1 LKKLFSFYIIIFGL
15 IILSAC
21 GKDEVKKE
29 IVTGNNST
37 FNWKDDLS
45 VSDIPDFEIKGSLN
59 GKEVRFSYIVFE
71 IWRGS
76 NDNVLNFSTVKAEQ
90 QCGYIENYQG
100 FQLINKGNA
109 ITKEGY
115 VKAKFVDES
124 KTYQAFFR
132 YLNSDGTS
140 FKSDAGWNCALN
152 IDKITDKIVSGK
164 VAICFNDERKSWI
177 AGKFEAV
184 VCNN

>member
-1 LKKLFSFYIIIFGL
+1 MKKLFSFYIIILGFIL
-15 IILSAC
+15 IGC

-29 IVTGNNST
+29 IIPENNST
-37 FNWKDDLS
+37 FNWKDDLL
-45 VSDIPDFEIKGSLN
+45 VSDIPDFEIKGRLN
-59 GKEVRFSYIVFE
+59 GKEVRFPYIVFE
-71 IWRGS
+71 RWRGS
-76 NDNVLNFSTVKAEQ
+76 NDHVLNFSTVNAEQ

-109 ITKEGY
+109 ITKAGF
-115 VKAKFVDES
+115 VKAKFGDNS
-124 KTYQAFFR
+124 KSYRAFFR

-140 FKSDAGWNCALN
+140 FKSDAGWDCALS
-152 IDKITDKIVSGK
+152 IEKITDKSVIGK
-164 VAICFNDERKSWI
+164 IAICFNDERKSWI

>member
-15 IILSAC
+15 IILTGC

-29 IVTGNNST
+29 IVSENNST

-45 VSDIPDFEIKGSLN
+45 VSDIPDFKIKGSLN
-59 GKEVRFSYIVFE
+59 GKEVRFPYIVFE
-71 IWRGS
+71 KWRGS

-109 ITKEGY
+109 ITKAGF
-115 VKAKFVDES
+115 VKGKFGDEA

-140 FKSDAGWNCALN
+140 FKSDAEWNCALS
-152 IDKITDKIVSGK
+152 IEKITDKSVSGK
-164 VAICFNDERKSWI
+164 VAICFNNERKSWI

>member
-1 LKKLFSFYIIIFGL
+1 LKKLFSFYIIILGL
-15 IILSAC
+15 IILAGC

-29 IVTGNNST
+29 IITENNSS
-37 FNWKDDLS
+37 FNWKDNLS
-45 VSDIPDFEIKGSLN
+45 VSDIPDFDVKGSLN
-59 GKEVRFSYIVFE
+59 GKEVRFPYIVFE
-71 IWRGS
+71 KWRGS
-76 NDNVLNFSTVKAEQ
+76 NDNFLNFSTFKSSH

-100 FQLINKGNA
+100 FQLINKGSA
-109 ITKEGY
+109 ISKTGFF
-115 VKAKFVDES
+115 KAKFSDDA
-124 KTYQAFFR
+124 KTYRAFFR

-140 FKSDAGWNCALN
+140 FKSDAGWNCALL
-152 IDKITDKIVSGK
+152 IDKISDKIVSGK

>member
-1 LKKLFSFYIIIFGL
+1 MKKLFSFYIIILGL
-15 IILSAC
+15 SILTGC

-29 IVTGNNST
+29 IITGNNST

-45 VSDIPDFEIKGSLN
+45 VLDIPDFEIKGSLN
-59 GKEVRFSYIVFE
+59 GKEVRFPYIVFE
-71 IWRGS
+71 KWRGS

-100 FQLINKGNA
+100 FQLINKGKS
-109 ITKEGY
+109 ITKEGF
-115 VKAKFVDES
+115 VKAKFGDEPE
-124 KTYQAFFR
+124 TYRAFFR

-140 FKSDAGWNCALN
+140 FKSDAGWNCALRIEN
-152 IDKITDKIVSGK
+152 ISDKIVSGK

>member
-1 LKKLFSFYIIIFGL
+1 MKKLFSFYIIIFGL
-15 IILSAC
+15 IILAGC
-21 GKDEVKKE
+21 GNDEVKKE
-29 IVTGNNST
+29 VVTESKGT
-37 FNWKDDLS
+37 FNWKDNLLI
-45 VSDIPDFEIKGSLN
+45 SDIPDFGIKGSLN
-59 GKEVRFSYIVFE
+59 GKEVRFPYIVFE
-71 IWRGS
+71 KWRGS

-100 FQLINKGNA
+100 FQLINKGNP
-109 ITKEGY
+109 I
-115 VKAKFVDES
+115 VKGEYLKSKFSEDS
-124 KTYQAFFR
+124 KSYQSFFR

-140 FKSDAGWNCALN
+140 FKSDAAWNCALSIEKVSDN
-152 IDKITDKIVSGK
+152 IVSGK

>member
-1 LKKLFSFYIIIFGL
+1 M
-15 IILSAC
+15 
-21 GKDEVKKE
+21 
-29 IVTGNNST
+29 
-37 FNWKDDLS
+37 
-45 VSDIPDFEIKGSLN
+45 FEK
-59 GKEVRFSYIVFE
+59 
-71 IWRGS
+71 WRGS

-100 FQLINKGNA
+100 FQIINKGNP
-109 ITKEGY
+109 I
-115 VKAKFVDES
+115 VKGEFVKSKFVDDS
-124 KTYQAFFR
+124 KSYQSFFR

-140 FKSDAGWNCALN
+140 FKSDAAWNCALR
-152 IDKITDKIVSGK
+152 IEKVSDKTVSGK